1 MPERPDKRRR
11 KEMLRGVREQQ
22 RAEARAALP
31 LPDDQ
36 LRAMFDTLDRE
47 LPIRG
52 CDHTRRLTQEF
63 LERSGH
69 PIEAVLAWLDENGGY
84 CDCEVLANVE
94 ERWLDC
100 REDKSRDPKDLGM
113 D

>member
-1 MPERPDKRRR
+1 MPERPEKQSR
-11 KEMLRGVREQQ
+11 KEVLRRLREQQ
-22 RAEARAALP
+22 RVEARTALP

-36 LRAMFDTLDRE
+36 LRAMFAWLDRE
-47 LPIRG
+47 LPSRG
-52 CDHTRRLTQEF
+52 CHHTRRLTQEF
-63 LERSGH
+63 LEQRGLST
-69 PIEAVLAWLDENGGY
+69 EAVLSWLDDNGGF

-100 REDKSRDPKDLGM
+100 REDKSRAPKDVGT

>member
-22 RAEARAALP
+22 RAEALAALP

-36 LRAMFDTLDRE
+36 LRVMFDTLDRG

-52 CDHTRRLTQEF
+52 CDHTRRMTQEF
-63 LERSGH
+63 LERHGH
-69 PIEAVLAWLDENGGY
+69 PIEIVLAWLDENGGY

-100 REDKSRDPKDLGM
+100 REDKSRAPKDLGT

>member
-1 MPERPDKRRR
+1 MSTQVLPHPVNTFGSAAMPERPDKGRR
-11 KEMLRGVREQQ
+11 KEVLRGVREQR

-36 LRAMFDTLDRE
+36 LRAMFDALDRE

-52 CDHTRRLTQEF
+52 GDHTRRLTQGF
-63 LERSGH
+63 LERRGH
-69 PIEAVLAWLDENGGY
+69 PIEAVLAWLDEDGGY

-94 ERWLDC
+94 E
-100 REDKSRDPKDLGM
+100 
-113 D
+113 

>member
-1 MPERPDKRRR
+1 MPEPPNKRRR
-11 KEMLRGVREQQ
+11 KEMLREVREQQ

-31 LPDDQ
+31 LPDEQ
-36 LRAMFDTLDRE
+36 LRAMFDMLDRE

-52 CDHTRRLTQEF
+52 CDRTRRLTLGF
-63 LERSGH
+63 LERGGH
-69 PIEAVLAWLDENGGY
+69 PIETVLAWLDENGGF

-100 REDKSRDPKDLGM
+100 REDKSRVPKDLGT